1 LRRDLADLA
10 DADLTKVAVDFDED
24 ERWLVLHRGEH
35 RVVAN
40 LSSEERTVPV
50 SAAEVVLATD
60 EARPDGDRLVLAPES
75 AAIVRAA

>member
-1 LRRDLADLA
+1 
-10 DADLTKVAVDFDED
+10 
-24 ERWLVLHRGEH
+24 
-35 RVVAN
+35 
-40 LSSEERTVPV
+40 VPV